1 MRPGDVAAQERGW
14 RATIGRCWRAWR
26 EYSADPA
33 IAACLA
39 VCVLLLAAL
48 AQLGWS
54 AARAGQERAGD
65 FIGIERDHRVR
76 AITRVADDATA
87 ALGATVSS
95 SGWKSAAAG
104 LEKAAARL
112 DAAGEDLAAIAAGL
126 DADRD
131 RDDGRAAGASAAA
144 DYRWAVGEL
153 RSVLAPL
160 LASASIDSL
169 RVVRRADGR
178 VLHDSTGESIGRL
191 VPEIPRILGTAGLG
205 EGMRVLAYPMLGA
218 SPGGLVMV
226 ASEGGNGPL
235 VLGASVAL
243 ANVASDSGTR
253 ITLVDGNGRMRSW
266 QYGRTAAVSEEAAR
280 LYRASL
286 AATPDPDVELA
297 VARLRIAGAPLTLI
311 VEPAAGGRA
320 SGWAAFAW
328 PALLLVL
335 VAGLAM
341 AWLWRR
347 VRGTPRRSPATVFG
361 DSTLAL
367 DETDDGAALDDSV
380 IAIMRAVGRIATSR
394 DLTIR
399 VPVTEDVTGAI
410 SDALNLLTE
419 ETGRAFREVGV
430 VSGDVARATIAV
442 RGQGQRAAEAA
453 RTELREVDLAAQ
465 ELAAAAR
472 ALTGVA
478 ELARRVDRSAALA
491 VAANAAAAAG
501 VERTGEGVTRA
512 RDLIR
517 DTEKQ
522 VKRLGERSQEIGQ
535 VVALIR
541 SISERTG
548 ILALNA
554 SIQAATQR
562 EQGRGFGSVADE
574 VKRLSG
580 TTRES
585 TERITHLV
593 AAIQTDA
600 AQTVAAMSEAIA
612 QVIEVTR
619 LSQQAGEQMNSSRD
633 RTRRLAA
640 DIRSIA
646 RTTER
651 QARASTVLKDRAD
664 RIRGSSAQTAAALEA
679 QAEETQR
686 LAESARRLLAAVST
700 FRVDP

>member
-1 MRPGDVAAQERGW
+1 MIFAGW
-14 RATIGRCWRAWR
+14 REAPVRWWRAWR
-26 EYSADPA
+26 QWSGDPA
-33 IAACLA
+33 TAGCIALL
-39 VCVLLLAAL
+39 VLLVAAL

-54 AARAGQERAGD
+54 AMRADLERVDD
-65 FIGIERDHRVR
+65 FAGIERDHRVR
-76 AITRVADDATA
+76 AITQVADDAAA
-87 ALGATVSS
+87 ALAAVVSS
-95 SGWKSAAAG
+95 SGWRSAATG
-104 LEKAAARL
+104 LERAGARL
-112 DAAGEDLAAIAAGL
+112 DAEGGDIAAIAAGL
-126 DADRD
+126 DANRD
-131 RDDGRAAGASAAA
+131 RDDGQAAGSSAAA

-153 RSVLAPL
+153 RSTLAPL

-169 RVVRRADGR
+169 RVIRRADGR
-178 VLHDSTGESIGRL
+178 VLHDSTGESLGRV
-191 VPEIPRILGTAGLG
+191 VPEVL
-205 EGMRVLAYPMLGA
+205 RVLETGAAVDGVRVAAYPTLGA
-218 SPGGLVMV
+218 RPGGLTMAV
-226 ASEGGNGPL
+226 AEANNGPL
-235 VLGASVAL
+235 VLTASVAL
-243 ANVASDSGTR
+243 ASAASESGTR
-253 ITLVDGNGRMRSW
+253 ITLVDENGRMRAW
-266 QYGRTAAVSEEAAR
+266 HNGRPTAVSDEAAR
-280 LYRASL
+280 LYRA
-286 AATPDPDVELA
+286 AAAQVADPGVDLA
-297 VARLRIAGAPLTLI
+297 VARLRIAGVPLTLV
-311 VEPAAGGRA
+311 VEPRVGSRA
-320 SGWAAFAW
+320 RAWTAFLW
-328 PALLLVL
+328 PALTLVL

-341 AWLWRR
+341 AWYWRR
-347 VRGTPRRSPATVFG
+347 VRGSVRRPPV
-361 DSTLAL
+361 LAPVP
-367 DETDDGAALDDSV
+367 TGDDGDDTGEELDDSV

-442 RGQGQRAAEAA
+442 RGQGQRAADAA

-501 VERTGEGVTRA
+501 VDRTGEGVARA
-512 RDLIR
+512 RDLIS

-554 SIQAATQR
+554 SIHAAAQR
-562 EQGRGFGSVADE
+562 DQGRGFGSVADE

-585 TERITHLV
+585 TERIAHLV

-612 QVIEVTR
+612 QVVEVTH
-619 LSQQAGEQMNSSRD
+619 LSQQAGEQMNGSRD

-651 QARASTVLKDRAD
+651 QARASATLKDRAD
-664 RIRGSSAQTAAALEA
+664 RIRGSSAQTASALEA

-686 LAESARRLLAAVST
+686 LAESARRLLAAVAT
-700 FRVDP
+700 FKVDP

>member
-1 MRPGDVAAQERGW
+1 MTV
-14 RATIGRCWRAWR
+14 RAWR
-26 EYSADPA
+26 GNPGTWLSAWRRRTADPA
-33 IAACLA
+33 IAGCIALL
-39 VCVLLLAAL
+39 VLLAAAL

-54 AARAGQERAGD
+54 AVRAGTERTEGLV
-65 FIGIERDHRVR
+65 GIERTHRVQ
-76 AITRVADDATA
+76 AIERLAEDAVA
-87 ALGATVSS
+87 ALTATVSS

-104 LEKAAARL
+104 LEKAVARIEAEG
-112 DAAGEDLAAIAAGL
+112 DDLAAIAAGI
-126 DADRD
+126 DGSRD
-131 RDDGRAAGASAAA
+131 RDDGRGAGSSAAA

-153 RSVLAPL
+153 RSALAPL
-160 LASASIDSL
+160 LASAAIDSL

-178 VLHDSTGESIGRL
+178 VLHDSTGESLGRL
-191 VPEIPRILGTAGLG
+191 VPEIADALGAERATDGL
-205 EGMRVLAYPMLGA
+205 RVTAYPSLDTRT
-218 SPGGLVMV
+218 GGVTMV
-226 ASEGGNGPL
+226 VSDRRNGSL
-235 VLGASVAL
+235 VLSAKLAL
-243 ANVASDSGTR
+243 ASATSTNASRSR
-253 ITLVDGNGRMRSW
+253 VTLVDGSGRMRSW
-266 QYGRTAAVSEEAAR
+266 QGGQPTAVSDETLR
-280 LYRASL
+280 LYRAAMAPDADPL
-286 AATPDPDVELA
+286 ARLA
-297 VARLRIAGAPLTLI
+297 VARLRIANLPLTLV
-311 VEPAAGGRA
+311 VEPGPAGIGQA
-320 SGWAAFAW
+320 WAAFAW
-328 PALLLVL
+328 PALALVAT
-335 VAGLAM
+335 AGLAM

-347 VRGTPRRSPATVFG
+347 IRGPGRRRPPGILRQAPM
-361 DSTLAL
+361 DDEL
-367 DETDDGAALDDSV
+367 DDDGVALDDSV

-419 ETGRAFREVGV
+419 ETGRAFREVGI

-442 RGQGQRAAEAA
+442 REQGQRAADAA
-453 RTELREVDLAAQ
+453 RAELREVDLAAQ

-501 VERTGEGVTRA
+501 VERTGEGVARA
-512 RDLIR
+512 RDLIT

-554 SIQAATQR
+554 SMQAAAR
-562 EQGRGFGSVADE
+562 LDQGRGFGSVADE

-580 TTRES
+580 SARES
-585 TERITHLV
+585 TERIAHLV
-593 AAIQTDA
+593 AAIQTDT

-612 QVIEVTR
+612 QVAEVSR
-619 LSQQAGEQMNSSRD
+619 LSQQASEQMNGSRD

-640 DIRSIA
+640 DVRSIA

-651 QARASTVLKDRAD
+651 QARASTALKDRAD
-664 RIRGSSAQTAAALEA
+664 RIRGSSAQTAHALEA
-679 QAEETQR
+679 QAVESQR

-700 FRVDP
+700 FKVDP